1 MRNFVALILLI
12 LSLSSCKKSVPEP
25 DAIKFQVYATK
36 IKGAN
41 HNEPSI
47 LYWYLREGKSGTYY
61 YFTSTKIIS
70 NFSEYSFQK
79 GMETPPDLKK
89 AIRLDDIV
97 VYIHHLNGNVAK
109 DI

>member
-1 MRNFVALILLI
+1 MRNFVAFILLI

-36 IKGAN
+36 IKQAN
-41 HNEPSI
+41 HNEPRI

-61 YFTSTKIIS
+61 YVTSTKVIS
-70 NFSEYSFQK
+70 DFSEYSFQK
-79 GMETPPDLKK
+79 CVETPPDLEN
-89 AIRLDDIV
+89 AVQLDDIV
-97 VYIHHLNGNVAK
+97 VYIHHLTGTVAT

>member
-1 MRNFVALILLI
+1 MRKFVALIVLI
-12 LSLSSCKKSVPEP
+12 ISLSSCKKDVPEP

-36 IKGAN
+36 IKHAN
-41 HNEPSI
+41 HNEPRI

-70 NFSEYSFQK
+70 DFSEYSFQK
-79 GMETPPDLKK
+79 SMKTPQDLDN
-89 AIRLDDIV
+89 AVRMDDIA
-97 VYIHHLNGNVAK
+97 VYIHHLTGTVAT